1 MAKADEII
9 LLHPAIRWWSAY
21 DSSVKC
27 DLCST
32 AYRSLQGWILIDPIE
47 LKKEALEELLTE
59 ASIAAIFLTNENHA
73 RAADFY
79 RERFNVAVWSSEK
92 AKRNI
97 DIKINE
103 TFNQSS
109 HFDLE
114 IVDIPGATEG
124 EVCFVAPEG
133 IVIVGDA
140 IVNLPDCEF
149 SLLPTKYAWNDSM
162 NRESLQKLLDHPL
175 ELCIFAHGS
184 PVRGKIRERIEGLL
198 KLF

>member
-1 MAKADEII
+1 MIMAKADEII
-9 LLHPAIRWWSAY
+9 VLHPAIRWWSAF

-32 AYRSLQGWILIDPIE
+32 AYRSLQGWVLIDPIE
-47 LKKEALEELLTE
+47 LKKEALEELTAE
-59 ASIAAIFLTNENHA
+59 APIAAIFLTNENHA

-79 RERFNVAVWSSEK
+79 RDRFNVSVWSSEK
-92 AKRNI
+92 AKKNI
-97 DIKINE
+97 DLKIDGVFSE
-103 TFNQSS
+103 TP

-114 IVDIPGATEG
+114 VIDIPGATEG

-133 IVIVGDA
+133 IVIIGDA
-140 IVNLPDCEF
+140 VVNLPDCEF
-149 SLLPTKYAWNDSM
+149 SLLPSKYAWNDRM

-184 PVRGKIRERIEGLL
+184 PVRGKIGDRVAALL
-198 KLF
+198 